1 MHIVVE
7 AVRHIADD
15 FVEGVVAVCGERVDF
30 GSETEVVRLDL
41 LGEQPDPGFVDGTGR
56 WILQGPAV
64 LRGLHGLLTTI
75 EAVERV
81 REQHDAEADAT
92 EVYDQLLVLVVVGL
106 FEREAGGEGIP
117 RHFALD
123 EDILAV
129 GGHLLAV
136 LDGAFDGRHRNDEKE
151 AHAVRPRRRVRGVV
165 GEARHYGANAGFAAL
180 DAAGA
185 GNRESRQQGEQD
197 QEGEREAC
205 PHR

>member
-92 EVYDQLLVLVVVGL
+92 EVFDQLLVLVVVGL
-106 FEREAGGEGIP
+106 FQREAGGEGIP

-165 GEARHYGANAGFAAL
+165 GEAGHYGADAGFAAL
-180 DAAGA
+180 DAARIGD
-185 GNRESRQQGEQD
+185 RDERDECQQGEGG
-197 QEGEREAC
+197 EGQSVA
-205 PHR
+205 HS